1 MMTFWTTF
9 SLFRSITIFLVLL
22 DHHLLLLLLQ
32 EEIHPLYLTSMKEF
46 LPSDL
51 LMTSQPL
58 DLSLD
63 LDQDLREIETTTE
76 MKSPTKYFH
85 PHLNQEIS
93 KPKIEEISSLKIE
106 EINSLK
112 VEEISSLK
120 IEEISFSKI
129 ETSYSKTEE
138 ISNLRAEELSL
149 KRSSLRFNC
158 QKVEHQAEDKRTS
171 ETERLNLKIETF

>member
-1 MMTFWTTF
+1 MTFWTTS
-9 SLFRSITIFLVLL
+9 SLSLSITIFLVLL
-22 DHHLLLLLLQ
+22 DHHLPLLHLLLQ
-32 EEIHPLYLTSMKEF
+32 EEIQLLYLMRMKEF

-51 LMTSQPL
+51 WMTSQPL

-93 KPKIEEISSLKIE
+93 KPKTEEISSLKIE

-112 VEEISSLK
+112 T
-120 IEEISFSKI
+120 
-129 ETSYSKTEE
+129 ETSNSKTEE
-138 ISNLRAEELSL
+138 ISNLKAEELSL
-149 KRSSLRFNC
+149 
-158 QKVEHQAEDKRTS
+158 
-171 ETERLNLKIETF
+171 

>member
-1 MMTFWTTF
+1 MTFWTTS
-9 SLFRSITIFLVLL
+9 SLSLSITIFLVLL
-22 DHHLLLLLLQ
+22 DHHLPLLHLLLQ
-32 EEIHPLYLTSMKEF
+32 EEIQLLYLTSMKEF

-58 DLSLD
+58 DLNLD

-85 PHLNQEIS
+85 PNLNQEIN
-93 KPKIEEISSLKIE
+93 KPKL
-106 EINSLK
+106 
-112 VEEISSLK
+112 EEISSLK
-120 IEEISFSKI
+120 IEEISNPKT
-129 ETSYSKTEE
+129 ETNYSKTEE
-138 ISNLRAEELSL
+138 ISNLKAEELSL
-149 KRSSLRFNC
+149 KRSSLRFNF

>member
-51 LMTSQPL
+51 LMTSQPH

-63 LDQDLREIETTTE
+63 LDQDLRETETTTE

-93 KPKIEEISSLKIE
+93 KPKLEEINSLKTEEISSLKI
-106 EINSLK
+106 
-112 VEEISSLK
+112 EEISSLK
-120 IEEISFSKI
+120 IEEISFSK
-129 ETSYSKTEE
+129 TEE
-138 ISNLRAEELSL
+138 ISNLKAEELSL
-149 KRSSLRFNC
+149 KRSSLRFNF

-171 ETERLNLKIETF
+171 EMERLNLKIETF

>member
-1 MMTFWTTF
+1 MTFWTTS
-9 SLFRSITIFLVLL
+9 SLSLSITIFLVLL
-22 DHHLLLLLLQ
+22 DHHLPLLHLLLQ
-32 EEIHPLYLTSMKEF
+32 EEIQLLYLTSMKEF

-106 EINSLK
+106 EISY
-112 VEEISSLK
+112 
-120 IEEISFSKI
+120 SKT
-129 ETSYSKTEE
+129 ETSNSKTEE
-138 ISNLRAEELSL
+138 ISNLKAEELSL
-149 KRSSLRFNC
+149 KRSSLRFNF

-171 ETERLNLKIETF
+171 ETERLNLTRNHRFVVLPSSVKSII

>member
-58 DLSLD
+58 DLNLD

-112 VEEISSLK
+112 VEEISY
-120 IEEISFSKI
+120 SKT
-129 ETSYSKTEE
+129 ETSNSKTEE
-138 ISNLRAEELSL
+138 ISNLKAEELSL
-149 KRSSLRFNC
+149 KRSSLRFNF

>member
-76 MKSPTKYFH
+76 MKSPTKFFH
-85 PHLNQEIS
+85 PNLNQEIN
-93 KPKIEEISSLKIE
+93 KPKL
-106 EINSLK
+106 
-112 VEEISSLK
+112 EEISSLK
-120 IEEISFSKI
+120 IEEIS
-129 ETSYSKTEE
+129 
-138 ISNLRAEELSL
+138 NLKAEKLSLKAEELSL
-149 KRSSLRFNC
+149 KRSSLRFNF